1 MTERLT
7 GDYSEILATKSQE
20 LAELTKAF
28 NEGRFRKAAWDSY
41 FLMKDFQALSE
52 LACRLNPGSIVGGD
66 ESA

>member
-28 NEGRFRKAAWDSY
+28 NECKRKAALELTAKLRD
-41 FLMKDFQALSE
+41 DFDKLWI
-52 LACRLNPGSIVGGD
+52 LAAHSRFGS
-66 ESA
+66 